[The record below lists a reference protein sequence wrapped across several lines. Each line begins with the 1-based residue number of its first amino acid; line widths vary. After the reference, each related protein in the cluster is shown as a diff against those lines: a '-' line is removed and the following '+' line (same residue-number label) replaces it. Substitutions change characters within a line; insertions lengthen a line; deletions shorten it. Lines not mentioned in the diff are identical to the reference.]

1 MGKTNKVKD
10 WDSTY
15 DKYTE
20 EEISEIKHLP
30 MKIGEI
36 MDHYKRSH
44 RTKVE
49 KITILSELN
58 GCDKELIGMIVE
70 RECGSKGRPA
80 KKETVAEKTTRTV
93 AQKSENA
100 VTNKQKTVK
109 KPREKVAPN
118 VYWAI
123 EREYHQCKERIDS
136 IKTQLDSAQKALVD
150 FTDFLETH
158 TIGD

>member
-15 DKYTE
+15 DKYTD
-20 EEISEIKHLP
+20 EEISAIKHLP
-30 MKIGEI
+30 MKIDEI

-58 GCDKELIGMIVE
+58 GCDKELIRMIVE
-70 RECGSKGRPA
+70 RECKGRPA
-80 KKETVAEKTTRTV
+80 KKETVEEKQAKTV
-93 AQKSENA
+93 TQKSENA
-100 VTNKQKTVK
+100 VINKQKTVK
-109 KPREKVAPN
+109 KPREKVASN

-123 EREYHQCKERIDS
+123 EREYHQCKDKIDS
-136 IKTQLDSAQKALVD
+136 IKKQLDSAQKALVD

-158 TIGD
+158 EIGE

>member
-1 MGKTNKVKD
+1 MGKTNQIKE
-10 WDSTY
+10 WDNTY

-20 EEISEIKHLP
+20 KEIRDIKHLP

-58 GCDKELIGMIVE
+58 GCDKEVIRMIVD
-70 RECGSKGRPA
+70 RECGGKGRPA
-80 KKETVAEKTTRTV
+80 KKETVEEKE
-93 AQKSENA
+93 AKSENT

-109 KPREKVAPN
+109 KPREKVSPN
-118 VYWAI
+118 VYWTI
-123 EREYHQCKERIDS
+123 EREYNQCKERIDC
-136 IKTQLDSAQKALVD
+136 IKKQLDSAQKALVD

>member
-1 MGKTNKVKD
+1 MMGKTNQIKE
-10 WDSTY
+10 WDNTY

-20 EEISEIKHLP
+20 KEIRDIKHLP

-58 GCDKELIGMIVE
+58 GCDKEVIRMIVD
-70 RECGSKGRPA
+70 RECGGKGRPA
-80 KKETVAEKTTRTV
+80 KKETVEEKE
-93 AQKSENA
+93 AKSENT

-109 KPREKVAPN
+109 KPREKVSPN
-118 VYWAI
+118 VYWTI
-123 EREYHQCKERIDS
+123 EREYNQCKERIDC
-136 IKTQLDSAQKALVD
+136 IKKQLDSAQKALVD

>member
-44 RTKVE
+44 RTKAE

-58 GCDKELIGMIVE
+58 GCDKELIRMIVD
-70 RECGSKGRPA
+70 RECGGKGRPA
-80 KKETVAEKTTRTV
+80 KEIMTEKETKTV
-93 AQKSENA
+93 ALKNEN
-100 VTNKQKTVK
+100 VKTNKPKTVK

-118 VYWAI
+118 VYWTI
-123 EREYHQCKERIDS
+123 EREYHQCKEKIDC
-136 IKTQLDSAQKALVD
+136 IRKQLDSAQKALVD